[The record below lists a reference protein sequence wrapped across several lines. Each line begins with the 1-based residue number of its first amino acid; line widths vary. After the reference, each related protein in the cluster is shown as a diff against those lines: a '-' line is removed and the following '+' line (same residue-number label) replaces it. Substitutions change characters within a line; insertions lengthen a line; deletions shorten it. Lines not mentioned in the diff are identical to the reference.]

1 MPAGETPAPLW
12 ATLLE
17 SVQGVN
23 KTRNQDYCEVQGRGT
38 AEEPLI
44 MAVADGHG
52 SAAHARSHLGSRF
65 AVDLFVEEARR
76 FGALAQPPGD
86 ERPPSLA
93 WLMHYAEHAFPRQLV
108 SAWRGRVLGHWTR
121 TSSHE
126 EPGVSEEHKVLLYGS
141 TLIGAVLTPRV
152 FAAWQLGDGELTVV
166 DEAGQVTVPL
176 APAEADLGDETESLC
191 TPKAWRRIR
200 MHWAPVTAP
209 WRAPRL
215 IAASTDGLSK
225 SFASDRGFLQFM
237 AGLDDR
243 LSAEGADSVRAVL
256 PQWLARASRH
266 SGDDTTLAAAWH
278 QGNPPV
284 PEPAVAPEPAPAEP
298 VADPEPALAA
308 DPVAVPDPAAAPGT
322 GAGPVPEPEPVPEP
336 AEQPSPPTTDPAP
349 PTDPHGRDE

>member
-1 MPAGETPAPLW
+1 MPAHACAPVPAAVPLW
-12 ATLLE
+12 ATLLQ

-76 FGALAQPPGD
+76 FGALAQPRGD

-108 SAWRGRVLGHWTR
+108 SAWREKVLGNWAR

-126 EPGVSEEHKVLLYGS
+126 EPSLSEEHKVLLYGS
-141 TLIGAVLTPRV
+141 TLVGAVLTPRV

-166 DEAGQVTVPL
+166 DDDGRVTVPL

-191 TPKAWRRIR
+191 TPEAWLRVRT
-200 MHWAPVTAP
+200 HWAPVTAP

-215 IAASTDGLSK
+215 IAVSTDGLSK

-237 AGLDDR
+237 AGLDER
-243 LSAEGADSVRAVL
+243 LSAEGADTVRAVL
-256 PQWLARASRH
+256 PQWLARASQH
-266 SGDDTTLAAAWH
+266 SGDDTTLVAAWH
-278 QGNPPV
+278 RGATPV
-284 PEPAVAPEPAPAEP
+284 PEPAVAPGTAPGMAPETAPATE
-298 VADPEPALAA
+298 
-308 DPVAVPDPAAAPGT
+308 PDPAAPPATDPAPLIH
-322 GAGPVPEPEPVPEP
+322 
-336 AEQPSPPTTDPAP
+336 PAP